1 MLDVGVR
8 GISVDSAEG
17 CVCELNRSIVD
28 GLVVRECGHDC
39 RLNGLFNRMITYKLY
54 Y

>member
-1 MLDVGVR
+1 MLNVGVR

-17 CVCELNRSIVD
+17 CVCEINLSIVN